1 MMMSCSESQLCGTK
15 LGKGANVEC
24 SENAVLRN
32 DYMGMTTDFALICS
46 SDHRFQKRC
55 VMIS

>member
-24 SENAVLRN
+24 SKNAVLWN
-32 DYMGMTTDFALICS
+32 DYMGMTIIIIFI
-46 SDHRFQKRC
+46 K
-55 VMIS
+55 ISNYPFT